1 MINSFVFIFLCVIM
15 PYISCFL
22 YRLWFR
28 LPYNLTFIKFD
39 NFVKVVLNSKSI
51 ILSNEDLASNQR
63 LFELF
68 ILSLLLTEDISTI
81 SSVIHEN
88 GRINYCVSTLNY
100 SNGSRQLISDNYVP
114 IPLEKS
120 RTKNP
125 LNSREPKR
133 ASSEK
138 KLRKFFKSFE
148 IFYDNEMIKDPLFIY
163 EEFFER
169 ELCGIIEYV
178 EKVSRYE
185 TKINILSTILHNY
198 GCDVYRSVNRFL

>member
-1 MINSFVFIFLCVIM
+1 
-15 PYISCFL
+15 
-22 YRLWFR
+22 
-28 LPYNLTFIKFD
+28 
-39 NFVKVVLNSKSI
+39 
-51 ILSNEDLASNQR
+51 
-63 LFELF
+63 
-68 ILSLLLTEDISTI
+68 
-81 SSVIHEN
+81 
-88 GRINYCVSTLNY
+88 
-100 SNGSRQLISDNYVP
+100 
-114 IPLEKS
+114 
-120 RTKNP
+120 